1 MCKVKFKSEDNNDK
15 GNIKKQNKMDV
26 VNKINQMKQVLKK
39 HRNIKKVILLWL
51 RNTYVKELLDQR

>member
-26 VNKINQMKQVLKK
+26 VNEINQMKQVLQK
-39 HRNIKKVILLWL
+39 HINIKKVILLWL